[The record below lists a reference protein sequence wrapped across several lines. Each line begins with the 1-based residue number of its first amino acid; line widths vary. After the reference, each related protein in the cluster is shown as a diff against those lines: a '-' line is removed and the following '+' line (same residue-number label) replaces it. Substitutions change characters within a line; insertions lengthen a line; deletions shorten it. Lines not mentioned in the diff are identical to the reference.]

1 MARIL
6 IVDDDPHTV
15 RVMAMWLTRNDHQI
29 LEARNG
35 REGLTVLARQAVG
48 DVDLIITDMN
58 MPVMDGIEFV
68 AALRKELMLQAP
80 IIMLSSRCDQ
90 SALAARLKPYDVQ
103 LYPKPFVP
111 SRLVTRIDQLLV
123 AAASS

>member
-15 RVMAMWLTRNDHQI
+15 RVMAMWLTRHDHQV
-29 LEARNG
+29 LEATNG
-35 REGLTVLARQAVG
+35 REGVTALADQAVG
-48 DVDLIITDMN
+48 AVDLIITDMN
-58 MPVMDGIEFV
+58 MPVMDGLEFV
-68 AALRKELMLQAP
+68 AVLRNELMLQAP

-90 SALAARLKPYDVQ
+90 PALAAQLEPYSVH

-111 SRLVTRIDQLLV
+111 SRLVAKIDQLLV
-123 AAASS
+123 AAATP